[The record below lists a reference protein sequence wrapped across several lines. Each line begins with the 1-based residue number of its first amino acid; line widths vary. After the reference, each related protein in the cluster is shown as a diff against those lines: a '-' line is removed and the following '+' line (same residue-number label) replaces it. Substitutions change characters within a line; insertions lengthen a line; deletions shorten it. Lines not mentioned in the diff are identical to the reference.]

1 MKFNFRKIAS
11 VIASSVMLSSTVAL
25 AAAANYPSPFVMNGV
40 ADVAVVYGANAAQ
53 TDLVAATDITTN
65 LNSKL
70 VQAGAT
76 TTTTGGDSVQLEK
89 STNKF
94 NLGED
99 MNDFYSTLDEDQL
112 SQVLGEGVY
121 MNDANEEFDYDQK
134 IALGELNLTHFQDND
149 FNDEKPLIGFDL
161 AQNTHV
167 LNYTL
172 DFTPDSADCGDFG
185 LSSTTDD
192 DCETTDMTML
202 GRSYY
207 VVKTESTSNGVKLT
221 LLDAANSA
229 TVTEGESSSV
239 SVGGAGYDVSIVF
252 IDATDVI
259 LDVNGVQTNK
269 LAEGDV
275 FKIGTD
281 VYIGVKNILY
291 NAKESGISKVEV
303 SLGSGKIVLES
314 GQEVEINNEDGS
326 DVSDSVLNAYITNS
340 TTEIDKIVLEW
351 KLDDDAWF
359 APGSDLVLPGFETI
373 KLSMGGFITPTKEM
387 TSIDSSDGGDS
398 VKLTTEAT
406 DGKVSFN
413 LLYSNSSQT
422 GFGGLGK
429 DSNSQ
434 LITSNSNSISFDGDT
449 DEWFVATWIS

>member
-1 MKFNFRKIAS
+1 VKFNFRKIAS

-161 AQNTHV
+161 AQNTHI

-192 DCETTDMTML
+192 DCET
-202 GRSYY
+202 
-207 VVKTESTSNGVKLT
+207 
-221 LLDAANSA
+221 
-229 TVTEGESSSV
+229 
-239 SVGGAGYDVSIVF
+239 
-252 IDATDVI
+252 
-259 LDVNGVQTNK
+259 
-269 LAEGDV
+269 
-275 FKIGTD
+275 
-281 VYIGVKNILY
+281 
-291 NAKESGISKVEV
+291 
-303 SLGSGKIVLES
+303 
-314 GQEVEINNEDGS
+314 
-326 DVSDSVLNAYITNS
+326 
-340 TTEIDKIVLEW
+340 
-351 KLDDDAWF
+351 
-359 APGSDLVLPGFETI
+359 
-373 KLSMGGFITPTKEM
+373 
-387 TSIDSSDGGDS
+387 
-398 VKLTTEAT
+398 
-406 DGKVSFN
+406 
-413 LLYSNSSQT
+413 
-422 GFGGLGK
+422 
-429 DSNSQ
+429 
-434 LITSNSNSISFDGDT
+434 
-449 DEWFVATWIS
+449 